1 MRWGGAL
8 CGAWHMMVS
17 GCVGEHLWRIV
28 MWDTFRVPY
37 DGASVHVSGAVL
49 CRVRRVL
56 VGV

>member
-1 MRWGGAL
+1 
-8 CGAWHMMVS
+8 MMVS

-37 DGASVHVSGAVL
+37 DGVGVHVSCAVL

>member
-1 MRWGGAL
+1 ML

-28 MWDTFRVPY
+28 MWVTFRVPY
-37 DGASVHVSGAVL
+37 VDGAGVHVSGAVL
-49 CRVRRVL
+49 CHVRRVL